1 MHIPSNIVKNG
12 DFSNANNKNSNV
24 TIFQD
29 KIVNKKLSPLLYN
42 IELGLREAKA
52 TMQNTNSNIKTTMD
66 KTSSDRA
73 YLAKDMLVMT
83 NIKYENIPKSF
94 SLLEEEQANNAGLQ
108 NVNIMDKEQFEQ
120 TFNST
125 VQADDKFTD
134 VNDPFY
140 NLDENET
147 SSKIYLQEKDVNGTL
162 MQPPDLSKIA
172 SGIVTLNM
180 SPNYRGRSKYFIPH
194 TI

>member
-1 MHIPSNIVKNG
+1 MYIPSTIVRNG
-12 DFSNANNKNSNV
+12 DFSKAIRKKNDT

-29 KIVNKKLSPLLYN
+29 KIVNKKASPLLYN

-52 TMQNTNSNIKTTMD
+52 TMQRTNSSIKTTVD
-66 KTSSDRA
+66 KTSTDRA

-94 SLLEEEQANNAGLQ
+94 SLLEEEQANNTGLQ
-108 NVNIMDKEQFEQ
+108 NVNIMDEEQFEQ
-120 TFNST
+120 TYNST

-134 VNDPFY
+134 ENDPFY

-147 SSKIYLQEKDVNGTL
+147 SSKNYLQEKDVNGTL